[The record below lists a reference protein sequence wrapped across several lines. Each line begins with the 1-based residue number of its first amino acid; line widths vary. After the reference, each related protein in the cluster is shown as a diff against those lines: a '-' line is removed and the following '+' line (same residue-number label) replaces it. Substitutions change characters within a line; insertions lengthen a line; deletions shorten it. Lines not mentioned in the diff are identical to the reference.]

1 MKLYL
6 KNTRLS
12 DTGEMILKE
21 VRILLSGAMGRLGRA
36 VRQASEGSS
45 EYVIAAGIDVVP
57 AAENI
62 PMFTSPAEVNVEC
75 DAIIDC
81 SHHTAIAPLLEYA
94 VEKGIP
100 TVICTTGHTEEE
112 TELIK
117 AAAAR
122 IPVFY
127 SRNMSVG
134 INLLIELAKK
144 AASVLG
150 DGYDI
155 EIIEKHHNKKLDAP
169 SGTALM
175 IADAVAD
182 TVPYDAE
189 YTYERQSRREAR
201 RKNEIGISS
210 IRGGTIVGEHDI
222 IFAGLDEVITISHSA
237 ASRDVFAT
245 GALRAAAY
253 IVGKP
258 AGSYDMSMMI
268 GGK

>member
-1 MKLYL
+1 M
-6 KNTRLS
+6 
-12 DTGEMILKE
+12 KE
-21 VRILLSGAMGRLGRA
+21 VRILLSGAMGRLGKA
-36 VRQASEGSS
+36 VRSAAEGSA
-45 EYVIAAGIDVVP
+45 EYKIVAGIDVAP

-62 PMFTSPAEVNVEC
+62 PIYTHPSEVSVEC

-81 SHHTAIAPLLEYA
+81 SHHTAVGPLLEYA
-94 VEKGIP
+94 LEKGIP
-100 TVICTTGHTEEE
+100 TVICTTGHTAEE
-112 TELIK
+112 TALISE
-117 AAAAR
+117 AAKK
-122 IPVFY
+122 IPIFY

-144 AASVLG
+144 AASILG
-150 DGYDI
+150 EGYDI

-189 YTYERQSRREAR
+189 YTYERESRREAR
-201 RKNEIGISS
+201 KKNEIGISS
-210 IRGGTIVGEHDI
+210 VRGGTIVGEHEI
-222 IFAGLDEVITISHSA
+222 MFAGLDEVITISHSA

-253 IVGKP
+253 IAEKS

-268 GGK
+268 GGL